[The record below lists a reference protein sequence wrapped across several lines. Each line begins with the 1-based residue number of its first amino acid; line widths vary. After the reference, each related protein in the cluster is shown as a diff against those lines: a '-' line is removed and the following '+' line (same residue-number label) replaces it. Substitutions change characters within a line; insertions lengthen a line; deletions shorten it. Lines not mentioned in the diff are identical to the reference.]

1 MSWRRVMRFL
11 AHLQITF
18 HGDIFDFQSLTPHTN
33 LLEPKEQ
40 HVTNSRQHIQRHF
53 VLEGFLN

>member
-1 MSWRRVMRFL
+1 MRFL

-40 HVTNSRQHIQRHF
+40 HVTNSRQHIQRNF